1 MKRWHCAAIFGKI
14 DEKKEQQEIIQIMNI
29 LFFLTP
35 KEDVAHVDEDDTM
48 RQVLEKME
56 HHGYTAIPLLS
67 REGKYIG
74 TITEGDLL
82 LVLKDRNFPDLKL
95 LEDMPITSIQ
105 RRRDNEAVKI
115 DESMED
121 LFGKVMNQNFVPV
134 VDDKRVFI
142 GIVTR
147 KDILAYLGKK
157 AAAQEN
163 GVQGHGS
170 GIVMDR
176 TKEFLKFVIFSQN
189 RMVIRYNM
197 KER

>member
-1 MKRWHCAAIFGKI
+1 MLSYTHFTLEERKYLQQLLREGLSLRKIAAI
-14 DEKKEQQEIIQIMNI
+14 
-29 LFFLTP
+29 
-35 KEDVAHVDEDDTM
+35 
-48 RQVLEKME
+48 LERS
-56 HHGYTAIPLLS
+56 PSSVS
-67 REGKYIG
+67 REVK
-74 TITEGDLL
+74 
-82 LVLKDRNFPDLKL
+82 RNKAKWKPHRKPDNPYWYNHWRAQNL
-95 LEDMPITSIQ
+95 SIQ

-163 GVQGHGS
+163 GVRG
-170 GIVMDR
+170 MD
-176 TKEFLKFVIFSQN
+176 QA
-189 RMVIRYNM
+189 
-197 KER
+197 

>member
-1 MKRWHCAAIFGKI
+1 
-14 DEKKEQQEIIQIMNI
+14 
-29 LFFLTP
+29 
-35 KEDVAHVDEDDTM
+35 
-48 RQVLEKME
+48 ME
-56 HHGYTAIPLLS
+56 
-67 REGKYIG
+67 E
-74 TITEGDLL
+74 
-82 LVLKDRNFPDLKL
+82 VPDLRETEEKYAKKGTG
-95 LEDMPITSIQ
+95 TSGDRAVSYTHLDVYKRQIQ

-163 GVQGHGS
+163 GVRG
-170 GIVMDR
+170 MD
-176 TKEFLKFVIFSQN
+176 QA
-189 RMVIRYNM
+189 
-197 KER
+197 